1 MGMIERIMAMI
12 FGGGGNVLRDTV
24 EIFREN
30 AENAAARDSAAS
42 RAALEQFAAEF
53 GDQDHGFFDRLMDG
67 LNRVP
72 RPAMAIGTLGMFVAA
87 MVDPVWFASRMEGIA
102 LVPEP
107 LWWLLGAIVSFY
119 FGARHQAKG
128 QEFQRAVVRTVA
140 TQTIATAASKAPAVA
155 PRPRQMPAKKEQPG
169 TNPALEEWK
178 SKYGY

>member
-1 MGMIERIMAMI
+1 MVVIERIMAMI

-53 GDQDHGFFDRLMDG
+53 DGRDHGFFDRLMDG

-72 RPAMAIGTLGMFVAA
+72 RPAMAIGTLGLFIAA

-128 QEFQRAVVRTVA
+128 QEFQKAVVRTVA
-140 TQTIATAASKAPAVA
+140 TQTIAAAAAKAPRVA
-155 PRPRQMPAKKEQPG
+155 SRSGQTPKIKKQPG